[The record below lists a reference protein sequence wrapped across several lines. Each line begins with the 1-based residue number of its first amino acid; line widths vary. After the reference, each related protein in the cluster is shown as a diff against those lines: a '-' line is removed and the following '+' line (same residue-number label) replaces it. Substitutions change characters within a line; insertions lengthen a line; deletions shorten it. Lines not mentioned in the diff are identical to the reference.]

1 MKQVKKPRK
10 QKKRDLTAKTTT
22 PPPNLEM
29 QIVNPKAGAVDL
41 GSREQY
47 VCVGLNRRE
56 DVRIFGNTTTELN
69 DLSDWLELRGV
80 TQFAMESTGHYWYA
94 LHDIL
99 TKRNK
104 IEVILVNGRFSKNIS
119 GRKSDLMDCEWL
131 YKLHSFGLLRGSF
144 LTDAITDDLKRLT
157 RHRQNL
163 VRESVRYMAR
173 VGKCLRRMN
182 IVLDAVLSS
191 LQSVSGHKM
200 IEAMIRGERDAAVLA
215 DLADKHVKSSR
226 EKRIAALTGNWHESS
241 MFEIKQCYDSYV
253 LSNRQIDE
261 LDLQINAVLAKTVS
275 NTEGVYQPFA
285 KVEKPQEVQYPILE
299 ALKETPKEV
308 SENIEPPLQYT
319 KSQVF
324 NQKKSGQPKDERL
337 PIQRVKRTHHTH
349 EIPFDIQGY
358 GYKLWGT
365 DLFDIPGIGRESVLM
380 LISEIG
386 GLKNWQK
393 FPTAGHFSAWLGL
406 LPNNRISGGKVLSSH
421 RIRKDNRVSN
431 TLRNAAASLLKEGV
445 KKTTALHRFG
455 QRILH
460 KKGKTAA
467 VVALA
472 SKMAKI
478 IWHCI
483 TKQEPFKQPSLAEY
497 EQTARQ
503 QTLRTMQKKIFSL
516 NITAEELS
524 ILV

>member
-1 MKQVKKPRK
+1 MKKLKKARK
-10 QKKRDLTAKTTT
+10 QKKRDLTAPSKPTEH
-22 PPPNLEM
+22 LEM
-29 QIVNPKAGAVDL
+29 QIVNPRAGAVDI
-41 GSREQY
+41 GSREHY
-47 VCVGLNRRE
+47 VCLGLNRVK
-56 DVRIFGNTTTELN
+56 DVRIFGNTTAELN
-69 DLSDWLELRGV
+69 ALCDWLEMRGV
-80 TQFAMESTGHYWYA
+80 EQFAMESTGHYWYA
-94 LHDIL
+94 LHDLI
-99 TKRNK
+99 KQRGK

-119 GRKSDLMDCEWL
+119 GRKSDLLDCEWL

-182 IVLDAVLSS
+182 IVLDSVLST

-200 IEAMIRGERDAAVLA
+200 IEAMIRGERNAEVLA
-215 DLADKHVKSSR
+215 DMADRHVKSSR

-241 MFEIKQCYDSYV
+241 LFEIKQCYDSYV

-261 LDLQINAVLAKTVS
+261 LDLQINRILAKTVS

-285 KVEKPQEVQYPILE
+285 KVEKPQEAQEAQEVQQVQQVQQLE
-299 ALKETPKEV
+299 QE
-308 SENIEPPLQYT
+308 EPLRYI
-319 KSQVF
+319 KSAVF
-324 NQKKSGQPKDERL
+324 NQKKSGQPKAERL
-337 PIQRVKRTHHTH
+337 PIQRVKRYHHPH

-365 DLFDIPGIGRESVLM
+365 DLFEIPGIGRESVLM
-380 LISEIG
+380 LMSEIG
-386 GLKNWQK
+386 GLQNWQR

-431 TLRNAAASLLKEGV
+431 TLRNAAATLIKEGV
-445 KKTTALHRFG
+445 KKTSALHRFG
-455 QRILH
+455 QRIMH

-483 TKQEPFKQPSLAEY
+483 TKQESFKQPSLAEY
-497 EQTARQ
+497 EQTTRQ
-503 QTLRTMQKKIFSL
+503 QTLRTMQKKIVHF

-524 ILV
+524 IIV